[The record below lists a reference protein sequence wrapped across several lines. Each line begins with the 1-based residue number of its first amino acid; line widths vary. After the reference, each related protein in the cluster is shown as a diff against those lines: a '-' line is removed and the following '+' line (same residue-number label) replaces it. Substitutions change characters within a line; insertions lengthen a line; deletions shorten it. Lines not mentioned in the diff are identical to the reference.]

1 MTEHEDPFETRLRRA
16 LQKEADMVEPAGD
29 GLGRIRERTD
39 GAGAAPWWRRFA
51 PVLAAAVAAGIVVGG
66 AFAVLGGDGN
76 DGRDDA
82 QVAAPTPTTGP
93 SGTGPAEPT
102 TGATDAPTAG
112 GTDSPG
118 PGEPS
123 PDSPASPDPAAALP
137 VYYLSDVGGELRLY
151 REFRS
156 APGGAGPRG
165 RAAVEEMLRGD
176 PDDPDYTSVWPR
188 DTRVLDY
195 AVDGDTATVDLS
207 EEALEADAGAE
218 AEARSVAQLVYTVT
232 AADPEVERVRL
243 LVEGTEVEDL
253 WGHGAVGEQPLTRA
267 PMLDV
272 QGLVWIIDPAQGAVT
287 ESPVTVR
294 VFGTAF
300 EGNVVLKAFRG
311 AEEVEGTFV
320 TTAQGEFAEG
330 TTQINLPAG
339 DYTLR
344 AYDEF
349 GEDASLVER
358 DSKDF
363 TVR

>member
-16 LQKEADMVEPAGD
+16 LREEADMVEPAGD

-39 GAGAAPWWRRFA
+39 GTGAAPWWRRFA
-51 PVLAAAVAAGIVVGG
+51 PVLAAAVAAGIIVGG
-66 AFAVLGGDGN
+66 AFAVLGGDGD
-76 DGRDDA
+76 DG

-102 TGATDAPTAG
+102 PSGATEAPTAG
-112 GTDSPG
+112 GTAAPG

-123 PDSPASPDPAAALP
+123 PDAPDAPDAALP

-156 APGGAGPRG
+156 APDGAEPRG
-165 RAAVEEMLRGD
+165 QAALEEMLRGE

-207 EEALEADAGAE
+207 AEALDADAGAE

-243 LVEGTEVEDL
+243 LVEGSEVEDL

-287 ESPVTVR
+287 GSPVTVR